1 MRCERCRTTDLTLV
15 SFGVYQCPVC
25 GTVDADGNLLQSVH
39 TEPAARADATQPNV
53 REHAVVEAGRSSF
66 AAPPPISPMAAAL
79 AVQPASPASAPIG
92 THDLPKLFLATVVVL
107 SMLDLVGA
115 AQSRN
120 IIALVLGLG
129 TNAALITGK
138 RWARTLNIA
147 GAVCAIGGA
156 AMIFVMAHGRGPL
169 AIVCVVGI
177 VAYGWWLYVLLRPDT
192 VAYFSR

>member
-1 MRCERCRTTDLTLV
+1 MRCERCRTSDLTLV

-25 GTVDADGNLLQSVH
+25 GTVDADGNLLQSDH
-39 TEPAARADATQPNV
+39 TEPAARADETQPNV
-53 REHAVVEAGRSSF
+53 HAVVEAGRSSF
-66 AAPPPISPMAAAL
+66 AAPPPISPIAAAL
-79 AVQPASPASAPIG
+79 AAQPSSTASAPIG
-92 THDLPKLFLATVVVL
+92 THELPKLFLATVVVL

-138 RWARTLNIA
+138 RWARTL
-147 GAVCAIGGA
+147 AIGGA
-156 AMIFVMAHGRGPL
+156 VLAIGLCAMAFVVVHGRGPYGI
-169 AIVCVVGI
+169 ASGVGI